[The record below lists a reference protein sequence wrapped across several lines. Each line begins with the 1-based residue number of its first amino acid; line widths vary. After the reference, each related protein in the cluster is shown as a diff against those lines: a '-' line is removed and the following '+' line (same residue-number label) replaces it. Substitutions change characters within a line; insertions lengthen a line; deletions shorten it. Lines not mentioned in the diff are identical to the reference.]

1 MSSQNSR
8 CKCSDCDDSARYEK
22 LSEVIAKY
30 KYREGSLIQ
39 VLHIA
44 HNIFGYLSPKVQ
56 QFIAKGLNKPLS
68 EISGVISFYS
78 LFSTEPRG
86 RHTISVCLGTACYV
100 RGGNKII
107 SRLEELLGVDV
118 GGTTEDGR
126 FTFRVTGCIGACGLA
141 PAMLIDEKIYKQVNP
156 DRLEHILAAFD

>member
-1 MSSQNSR
+1 MSSQNS
-8 CKCSDCDDSARYEK
+8 KCSCSECDDSARYEK

-30 KYREGSLIQ
+30 KDREGSLIQ

-44 HNIFGYLSPKVQ
+44 QSLFGYLSPEVQ
-56 QFIAKGLNKPLS
+56 QYIAEGLSKPLS
-68 EISGVISFYS
+68 EVTGVTSFYS
-78 LFSTEPRG
+78 LFSTEPKG

-100 RGGNKII
+100 RGGKKII
-107 SRLEELLGVDV
+107 SKLEELLGVDV

-126 FTFRVTGCIGACGLA
+126 FTFRATGCIGACGLA

-156 DRLEHILAAFD
+156 DRLEHILAAFE